1 MEEKKE
7 LKIKFKTAVIA
18 IIVVAIILV
27 AIFAVMNNKER
38 QEKAEENQTIISEID
53 PNEQILESDFSLK
66 FLKLENQKQ
75 NMVYSPLSIKYAL
88 NMLNEG
94 AGGNT
99 KTQIENVIGD
109 LNLTKYNTIDE
120 VLSLAN
126 SVYIRDTFAEYVKE
140 NYTRTITEKYN
151 AEVNYDPFK
160 DATNINK
167 WIEDKTLGII
177 KNMLEDETV
186 QNPDNNMILINA
198 LAIDMGWEN
207 PFDASDTY
215 GEDFYLENGDT
226 MSATMMHKETMG
238 DDLSYYK
245 DNDITALT
253 MDLQEYDNTQFEF
266 VAIMPEENL
275 SDYIKTLTIE
285 DVNTILENTKLASET
300 SYGVDISIPKFS
312 FDYDLQLKQDLI
324 DLGMTDAFD
333 EILADFSNMASE
345 KLCVGDALHKADI
358 DFSEEGI
365 RAAAVTVITMKTNAI
380 MPDENQPE
388 EIKIDKPFLYF
399 IRDKQTNEI
408 WFVGTVY
415 EPNSWEQDVEEYR

>member
-1 MEEKKE
+1 MEKKKE

-18 IIVVAIILV
+18 IIIVAIILV
-27 AIFAVMNNKER
+27 VIFAVVINKNKE
-38 QEKAEENQTIISEID
+38 ETEGNTIIGEVDS
-53 PNEQILESDFSLK
+53 NEQILESDFSLK
-66 FLKLENQKQ
+66 FLKLENEKQ

-94 AGGNT
+94 AAGNT

-109 LNLTKYNTIDE
+109 LNLIKYNTIDE

-140 NYTRTITEKYN
+140 DYRRTIAEKYN
-151 AEVNYDPFK
+151 AEINYDAFN

-167 WIEDKTLGII
+167 WIENKTLGII
-177 KNMLEDETV
+177 QNMLNDEAV
-186 QNPDNNMILINA
+186 QNANMLLINA

-207 PFDASDTY
+207 SFDTSDTY
-215 GEDFYLENGDT
+215 GEDFYLEDGNT
-226 MSATMMHKETMG
+226 MTATMMHKETMG
-238 DDLSYYK
+238 DSASYYK
-245 DNDITALT
+245 DSDITALT
-253 MDLQEYDNTQFEF
+253 MNLQEYDNMQFEF

-275 SDYIKTLTIE
+275 SDYIETLTIE
-285 DVNTILENTKLASET
+285 DVNTILENTTLASDT
-300 SYGVDISIPKFS
+300 PYGVDISIPKFS
-312 FDYDLQLKQDLI
+312 FDYDLQLKQDLM
-324 DLGMTDAFD
+324 DLGITDAFD
-333 EILADFSNMASE
+333 ENLADFSNMANTE
-345 KLCVGDALHKADI
+345 LCVEDALHKADI

-365 RAAAVTVITMKTNAI
+365 RAAAVTALTMRTTA
-380 MPDENQPE
+380 MLPDDDQPE

-415 EPNSWEQDVEEYR
+415 EPNSWEQDMEEYR

>member
-7 LKIKFKTAVIA
+7 LKIKLKTAVIA
-18 IIVVAIILV
+18 IIIVAIILV
-27 AIFAVMNNKER
+27 VIFALVINKNK
-38 QEKAEENQTIISEID
+38 QEEAGENTTISEID
-53 PNEQILESDFSLK
+53 SNEQILESDFSLK
-66 FLKLENQKQ
+66 FLKLENKKQ

-94 AGGNT
+94 AVGNT
-99 KTQIENVIGD
+99 KTQIENAIGD
-109 LNLTKYNTIDE
+109 LNLIKYNTIDE

-140 NYTRTITEKYN
+140 NYRRTITEKYN
-151 AEVNYDPFK
+151 AEVNYDSFSN
-160 DATNINK
+160 ATNINK

-177 KNMLEDETV
+177 KNMLDDETV
-186 QNPDNNMILINA
+186 QDPTNNMILINA

-207 PFDASDTY
+207 PFDTSDTY
-215 GEDFYLENGDT
+215 GEDFYLEDGNAMT
-226 MSATMMHKETMG
+226 ATMMNKETMG
-238 DDLSYYK
+238 DDVSYYK

-253 MDLQEYDNTQFEF
+253 MNLQEYDNMQFEF

-275 SDYIKTLTIE
+275 SDYIETLTIE
-285 DVNTILENTKLASET
+285 DVNTILEDTTLASDT
-300 SYGVDISIPKFS
+300 PYGVDISIPKFS
-312 FDYDLQLKQDLI
+312 FDYNLQLKQDLM

-415 EPNSWEQDVEEYR
+415 EPNSWDEDIEEYR

>member
-7 LKIKFKTAVIA
+7 LKIKFKPAVIA

-27 AIFAVMNNKER
+27 AIIAVAINNSR
-38 QEKAEENQTIISEID
+38 QEKSRGNTTIISEVD
-53 PNEQILESDFSLK
+53 PNEQILESDFSLR
-66 FLKLENQKQ
+66 FLKLENKKQ

-99 KTQIENVIGD
+99 KTQIENVLGD

-140 NYTRTITEKYN
+140 DYRKTITEKYN
-151 AEVNYDPFK
+151 AEVNYDSFSN
-160 DATNINK
+160 ATNINK

-177 KNMLEDETV
+177 QNMLNDETV

-207 PFDASDTY
+207 PFDTNNTY

-226 MSATMMHKETMG
+226 MTATMMHKETMG
-238 DDLSYYK
+238 DDASYYK

-275 SDYIKTLTIE
+275 ADYIETLTIE
-285 DVNTILENTKLASET
+285 DVNTILENTTLASDT
-300 SYGVDISIPKFS
+300 QYGVDISIPKFS
-312 FDYDLQLKQDLI
+312 FNYNLQLKQDLM
-324 DLGMTDAFD
+324 DLGITDAFD
-333 EILADFSNMASE
+333 ENLADFSNMASE

-365 RAAAVTVITMKTNAI
+365 KAAAVTVIIMDTNSI
-380 MPDENQPE
+380 MPIENEPE
-388 EIKIDKPFLYF
+388 EIRIDKPFMYL

-415 EPNSWEQDVEEYR
+415 EPNSWKQDMEEYR

>member
-7 LKIKFKTAVIA
+7 LKIKLKTAVIA
-18 IIVVAIILV
+18 IIIVAIILV
-27 AIFAVMNNKER
+27 VIFALVINKNK
-38 QEKAEENQTIISEID
+38 QEEAGENTTISEID
-53 PNEQILESDFSLK
+53 SNEQILESDFSLK
-66 FLKLENQKQ
+66 FLKLENKKQ

-94 AGGNT
+94 AVGNT

-109 LNLTKYNTIDE
+109 LNLIKYNTIDE

-140 NYTRTITEKYN
+140 NYRRTITEKYN
-151 AEVNYDPFK
+151 AEVNYDSFSN
-160 DATNINK
+160 ATNINK

-207 PFDASDTY
+207 PFDTSDTY
-215 GEDFYLENGDT
+215 GEDFYLEDGNAMT
-226 MSATMMHKETMG
+226 ATMMNKETMG
-238 DDLSYYK
+238 DDVSYYK
-245 DNDITALT
+245 DNDITTLT

-266 VAIMPEENL
+266 VAIMPEGNL

-285 DVNTILENTKLASET
+285 DVNTILENTKLTSET

-415 EPNSWEQDVEEYR
+415 EPNSWDEDIEEYR

>member
-7 LKIKFKTAVIA
+7 LKIKLKTAVIA
-18 IIVVAIILV
+18 IIIVAIILV
-27 AIFAVMNNKER
+27 VIFALVINKNK
-38 QEKAEENQTIISEID
+38 QEEAGENTTISEID
-53 PNEQILESDFSLK
+53 SNEQILESDFSLK
-66 FLKLENQKQ
+66 FLKLENKKQ

-88 NMLNEG
+88 NILNEG
-94 AGGNT
+94 AVGNT

-109 LNLTKYNTIDE
+109 LNLIKYNTIDE

-140 NYTRTITEKYN
+140 NYRRTITEKYN

-177 KNMLEDETV
+177 KNMLDDETV
-186 QNPDNNMILINA
+186 QDPTNNMILINA

-207 PFDASDTY
+207 PFDTSDTY
-215 GEDFYLENGDT
+215 GEDFYLEDGNAMT
-226 MSATMMHKETMG
+226 ATMMNKETMG
-238 DDLSYYK
+238 DDVSYYK

-253 MDLQEYDNTQFEF
+253 MNLQEYDNMQFEF

-275 SDYIKTLTIE
+275 SDYIETLTIE
-285 DVNTILENTKLASET
+285 DVNTILEDTTLASDT
-300 SYGVDISIPKFS
+300 PYGVDISIPKFS

-388 EIKIDKPFLYF
+388 EIKIDKQFLYF
-399 IRDKQTNEI
+399 IRDKKKNEI

-415 EPNSWEQDVEEYR
+415 EPNSWDEDIEEYR

>member
-7 LKIKFKTAVIA
+7 LKIKLKTAVIA
-18 IIVVAIILV
+18 IIIVAIILV
-27 AIFAVMNNKER
+27 VIFALVINKNK
-38 QEKAEENQTIISEID
+38 QEEAGENTTISEID
-53 PNEQILESDFSLK
+53 SNEQILESDFSLK
-66 FLKLENQKQ
+66 FLKLENEKQ

-94 AGGNT
+94 AVGNT

-109 LNLTKYNTIDE
+109 LNLIKYNTIDE

-140 NYTRTITEKYN
+140 NYRRTITEKYN
-151 AEVNYDPFK
+151 AEVNYDSFSN
-160 DATNINK
+160 ATNINK

-177 KNMLEDETV
+177 KNMLDDETV
-186 QNPDNNMILINA
+186 QDPTNNMILINA

-207 PFDASDTY
+207 PFDTSDTY
-215 GEDFYLENGDT
+215 GEDFYLEDGNAMT
-226 MSATMMHKETMG
+226 ATMMNKETMG
-238 DDLSYYK
+238 DDVSYYK

-253 MDLQEYDNTQFEF
+253 MNLQEYDNMQFEF

-275 SDYIKTLTIE
+275 SDYIETLTIE
-285 DVNTILENTKLASET
+285 DVNTILEDTTLASDT
-300 SYGVDISIPKFS
+300 PYGVDISIPKFS
-312 FDYDLQLKQDLI
+312 FDYNLQLKQDLM

-333 EILADFSNMASE
+333 ENLADFSNMTSE
-345 KLCVGDALHKADI
+345 RLYVGDALHKADI

-365 RAAAVTVITMKTNAI
+365 RAAAVTVLTMRTTA
-380 MPDENQPE
+380 MLPDNDQPE

-415 EPNSWEQDVEEYR
+415 EPNSWEQDMEEYR

>member
-27 AIFAVMNNKER
+27 AIFAVVINKKR
-38 QEKAEENQTIISEID
+38 QEAEGNTIISEVD
-53 PNEQILESDFSLK
+53 LNKQILESDFSLK
-66 FLKLENQKQ
+66 FLKLENEKQ

-94 AGGNT
+94 AAGNT

-109 LNLTKYNTIDE
+109 LNLIKYNTIDE

-140 NYTRTITEKYN
+140 DYRRTITEKYN
-151 AEVNYDPFK
+151 AEVNYDSFSN
-160 DATNINK
+160 ATNINN

-177 KNMLEDETV
+177 QNMLNDEAV
-186 QNPDNNMILINA
+186 QNANMLLINA

-207 PFDASDTY
+207 PFDTSDTY
-215 GEDFYLENGDT
+215 GEDFYLEDGNT
-226 MSATMMHKETMG
+226 MTATMMHKETMG
-238 DDLSYYK
+238 DSTSYYK

-253 MDLQEYDNTQFEF
+253 MNLQEYDNMQFEF

-275 SDYIKTLTIE
+275 SDYIETLTIE
-285 DVNTILENTKLASET
+285 DVNTILENTTLASDT
-300 SYGVDISIPKFS
+300 PYGVDISIPKFS
-312 FDYDLQLKQDLI
+312 FDYDLKLKQDLM

-333 EILADFSNMASE
+333 ENLADFSNMANTE
-345 KLCVGDALHKADI
+345 LCVGDALHKADI

-365 RAAAVTVITMKTNAI
+365 RAAAVTALTMKTTA
-380 MPDENQPE
+380 MLPDDDQPE

-415 EPNSWEQDVEEYR
+415 EPNSWKQDMEKMIR

>member
-27 AIFAVMNNKER
+27 AIIAVAINNSR
-38 QEKAEENQTIISEID
+38 QEKSRGNTTIISEVD
-53 PNEQILESDFSLK
+53 PNEQILESDFSLR
-66 FLKLENQKQ
+66 FLKLENKKQ

-99 KTQIENVIGD
+99 KTQIENVLGD

-140 NYTRTITEKYN
+140 DYRKTITEKYN
-151 AEVNYDPFK
+151 AEVNYDSFSN
-160 DATNINK
+160 ATNINK

-177 KNMLEDETV
+177 QNMLNDETV
-186 QNPDNNMILINA
+186 QNPDNNMLLINA

-207 PFDASDTY
+207 PFDTNNTY

-226 MSATMMHKETMG
+226 MTATMMHKETMG
-238 DDLSYYK
+238 DDASYYK

-275 SDYIKTLTIE
+275 ADYIETLTIE
-285 DVNTILENTKLASET
+285 DVNTILENTTLASDT
-300 SYGVDISIPKFS
+300 QYGVDISIPKFS
-312 FDYDLQLKQDLI
+312 FDYNLQLKQDLM
-324 DLGMTDAFD
+324 DLGITDAFD
-333 EILADFSNMASE
+333 ENLADFSNMANTE
-345 KLCVGDALHKADI
+345 LYVEDALHKADI

-365 RAAAVTVITMKTNAI
+365 RAAAVTVLTMRDNALI
-380 MPDENQPE
+380 QDDNQPE
-388 EIKIDKPFLYF
+388 EIRIDKPFMYL

-415 EPNSWEQDVEEYR
+415 EPNSWEQDMEEYR

>member
-27 AIFAVMNNKER
+27 VIFAVVINKKR
-38 QEKAEENQTIISEID
+38 QEAEGNTIISEVD
-53 PNEQILESDFSLK
+53 SNKQILESDFSLK
-66 FLKLENQKQ
+66 FLKLENEKQ

-94 AGGNT
+94 AAGNT
-99 KTQIENVIGD
+99 KTQIENVIGN
-109 LNLTKYNTIDE
+109 LNLIKYNTIDE

-140 NYTRTITEKYN
+140 DYRRTIAEKYN
-151 AEVNYDPFK
+151 AEINYDAFN
-160 DATNINK
+160 DVTNINK

-177 KNMLEDETV
+177 QNMLNDEAV
-186 QNPDNNMILINA
+186 QNANMLLINA
-198 LAIDMGWEN
+198 LAIDMGWES
-207 PFDASDTY
+207 PFDTSDTY
-215 GEDFYLENGDT
+215 GEDFYLKDGNT
-226 MSATMMHKETMG
+226 MTATMMNKETMG
-238 DDLSYYK
+238 DDVSYYK

-253 MDLQEYDNTQFEF
+253 MNLQEYDNMQFEF

-275 SDYIKTLTIE
+275 SDYIETLTIE
-285 DVNTILENTKLASET
+285 DVNTILENTTLASDT
-300 SYGVDISIPKFS
+300 PYGVDISIPKFS
-312 FDYDLQLKQDLI
+312 FDYDLKLKQDLM

-333 EILADFSNMASE
+333 ENLADFSNMANTE
-345 KLCVGDALHKADI
+345 LCVGDALHKADI

-365 RAAAVTVITMKTNAI
+365 RAAAVTALTMDTTA
-380 MPDENQPE
+380 MLPDNDQPE

-415 EPNSWEQDVEEYR
+415 EPKFLGTRYGGI

>member
-27 AIFAVMNNKER
+27 AIIAVAINNSR
-38 QEKAEENQTIISEID
+38 QEKSRGNTTIISEVD
-53 PNEQILESDFSLK
+53 PNEQILESDFSLR
-66 FLKLENQKQ
+66 FLKLENKKQ

-99 KTQIENVIGD
+99 KTQIENVLGD

-140 NYTRTITEKYN
+140 DYRKTITEKYN
-151 AEVNYDPFK
+151 AEVNYDSFSN
-160 DATNINK
+160 ATNINK

-177 KNMLEDETV
+177 QNMLNDETV

-207 PFDASDTY
+207 PFDTNNTY

-226 MSATMMHKETMG
+226 MTATMMHKETMG
-238 DDLSYYK
+238 DDASYYK

-275 SDYIKTLTIE
+275 ADYIETLTIE
-285 DVNTILENTKLASET
+285 DVNTILENTTLASDT
-300 SYGVDISIPKFS
+300 QYGVDISIPKFS
-312 FDYDLQLKQDLI
+312 FDYNLQLKQDLM
-324 DLGMTDAFD
+324 DLGITDAFD
-333 EILADFSNMASE
+333 ENLADFSNMASE

-365 RAAAVTVITMKTNAI
+365 KAAAVTVIIMDTNSI
-380 MPDENQPE
+380 MPIENEPE
-388 EIKIDKPFLYF
+388 EIRIDKPFMYL

-415 EPNSWEQDVEEYR
+415 EPNSWKQDMEEYR

>member
-1 MEEKKE
+1 MEKKKE

-18 IIVVAIILV
+18 IIIVAIILV
-27 AIFAVMNNKER
+27 VIFAVVINKNKE
-38 QEKAEENQTIISEID
+38 ETEGNTIIGEVDS
-53 PNEQILESDFSLK
+53 NEQILESDFSLK
-66 FLKLENQKQ
+66 FLKLENEKQ

-94 AGGNT
+94 AAGNT

-109 LNLTKYNTIDE
+109 LNLIKYNTIDE

-140 NYTRTITEKYN
+140 DYRRTIAEKYN
-151 AEVNYDPFK
+151 AEINYDAFN

-167 WIEDKTLGII
+167 WIENKTLGII
-177 KNMLEDETV
+177 QNMLNDEAV
-186 QNPDNNMILINA
+186 QNANMLLINA

-207 PFDASDTY
+207 SFDTSDTY
-215 GEDFYLENGDT
+215 GEDFYLEDGNT
-226 MSATMMHKETMG
+226 MTATMMHKETMG
-238 DDLSYYK
+238 DSASYYK
-245 DNDITALT
+245 DSDITALT
-253 MDLQEYDNTQFEF
+253 MNLQEYDNMQFEF

-275 SDYIKTLTIE
+275 SDYIETLTIE
-285 DVNTILENTKLASET
+285 DVNTILENTTLASDT
-300 SYGVDISIPKFS
+300 PYGVDISIPKFS
-312 FDYDLQLKQDLI
+312 FDYDLQLKQDLM
-324 DLGMTDAFD
+324 DLGITDAFD
-333 EILADFSNMASE
+333 ENLADFSNMANME
-345 KLCVGDALHKADI
+345 LCVEDALHKADI

-365 RAAAVTVITMKTNAI
+365 RAAAVTVLTMRTTA
-380 MPDENQPE
+380 MLPDDNQPE

-415 EPNSWEQDVEEYR
+415 EPNSWEQDMEEYR

>member
-7 LKIKFKTAVIA
+7 LKIKLKTAVIA
-18 IIVVAIILV
+18 IIIVAIILV
-27 AIFAVMNNKER
+27 VIFALVINKNK
-38 QEKAEENQTIISEID
+38 QEEAGENTTISEID
-53 PNEQILESDFSLK
+53 SNEQILESDFSLK
-66 FLKLENQKQ
+66 FLKLENKKQ

-94 AGGNT
+94 AVGNT

-109 LNLTKYNTIDE
+109 LNLIKYNTIDE

-140 NYTRTITEKYN
+140 NYRRTITEKYN
-151 AEVNYDPFK
+151 AEVNYDSFSN
-160 DATNINK
+160 ATNINK

-177 KNMLEDETV
+177 KNMLDDETV
-186 QNPDNNMILINA
+186 QDPTNNMILINA

-207 PFDASDTY
+207 PFDTSDTY
-215 GEDFYLENGDT
+215 GEDFYLEDGNAMT
-226 MSATMMHKETMG
+226 ATMMNKETMG
-238 DDLSYYK
+238 DDVSYYK

-253 MDLQEYDNTQFEF
+253 MNLQEYDNMQFEF

-275 SDYIKTLTIE
+275 SDYIETLTIE
-285 DVNTILENTKLASET
+285 DVNTILEDTTLASDT
-300 SYGVDISIPKFS
+300 PYGVDISIPKFS

-399 IRDKQTNEI
+399 IRDRQTNEI

-415 EPNSWEQDVEEYR
+415 EPNSWDEDIEEYR

>member
-1 MEEKKE
+1 
-7 LKIKFKTAVIA
+7 
-18 IIVVAIILV
+18 
-27 AIFAVMNNKER
+27 
-38 QEKAEENQTIISEID
+38 
-53 PNEQILESDFSLK
+53 
-66 FLKLENQKQ
+66 
-75 NMVYSPLSIKYAL
+75 MVYSPLSIKYAL

-226 MSATMMHKETMG
+226 MAATMMHKETMG

-266 VAIMPEENL
+266 VAIMPEGNL

-300 SYGVDISIPKFS
+300 SYGVDISISKFS

-365 RAAAVTVITMKTNAI
+365 RAAAVTVIIMKTNAI

>member
-7 LKIKFKTAVIA
+7 LKIKLKTAVIA
-18 IIVVAIILV
+18 IIIVAIILV
-27 AIFAVMNNKER
+27 VIFALVINKNK
-38 QEKAEENQTIISEID
+38 QEEAGGNTTISEID
-53 PNEQILESDFSLK
+53 SNEQILESDFSLK
-66 FLKLENQKQ
+66 FLKLENKKQ

-94 AGGNT
+94 AVGNT

-109 LNLTKYNTIDE
+109 LNLIKYNTIDE

-140 NYTRTITEKYN
+140 NYRRTITEKYN
-151 AEVNYDPFK
+151 AEVNYDSFSN
-160 DATNINK
+160 ATNINK

-177 KNMLEDETV
+177 KNMLDDETV
-186 QNPDNNMILINA
+186 QDPTNNMILINA

-207 PFDASDTY
+207 PFDTSDTY
-215 GEDFYLENGDT
+215 GEDFYLEDGNAMT
-226 MSATMMHKETMG
+226 ATMMNKETMG
-238 DDLSYYK
+238 DDVSYYK

-253 MDLQEYDNTQFEF
+253 MNLQEYDNMQFEF

-275 SDYIKTLTIE
+275 SDYIETLTIE
-285 DVNTILENTKLASET
+285 DVNAILENTTLASDT
-300 SYGVDISIPKFS
+300 PYGVDISIPKFS
-312 FDYDLQLKQDLI
+312 FDYNLQLKQDLM

-333 EILADFSNMASE
+333 ENLADFSNMTSE
-345 KLCVGDALHKADI
+345 RLYVGDALHKADI

-365 RAAAVTVITMKTNAI
+365 RAAAVTVLTMRTTV
-380 MPDENQPE
+380 MLPDDDQPE

-415 EPNSWEQDVEEYR
+415 EPNSWDEDIEEYR

>member
-7 LKIKFKTAVIA
+7 LKIKLKTAVIA
-18 IIVVAIILV
+18 IIIVAIILV
-27 AIFAVMNNKER
+27 VIFALVINKNK
-38 QEKAEENQTIISEID
+38 QEEAGENTTISEID
-53 PNEQILESDFSLK
+53 SNEQILESDFSLK
-66 FLKLENQKQ
+66 FLKLENKKQ

-94 AGGNT
+94 AVGNT

-109 LNLTKYNTIDE
+109 LNLIKYNTIDE

-140 NYTRTITEKYN
+140 NYRRTITEKYN
-151 AEVNYDPFK
+151 AEVNYDSFSN
-160 DATNINK
+160 ATNINK

-177 KNMLEDETV
+177 KNMLDDETV
-186 QNPDNNMILINA
+186 QDPTNNMILINA

-207 PFDASDTY
+207 PFDTSDTY
-215 GEDFYLENGDT
+215 GEDFYLEDGNAMT
-226 MSATMMHKETMG
+226 ATMMNKETMG
-238 DDLSYYK
+238 DDVSYYK

-253 MDLQEYDNTQFEF
+253 MNLQEYDNMQFEF

-275 SDYIKTLTIE
+275 SDYIETLTIE
-285 DVNTILENTKLASET
+285 DVNTILEDTTLASDT
-300 SYGVDISIPKFS
+300 PYGVDISIPKFS

-415 EPNSWEQDVEEYR
+415 EPNSWDEDIEEYR

>member
-27 AIFAVMNNKER
+27 AIIAVAINNSR
-38 QEKAEENQTIISEID
+38 QEKSRGNTTIISEVD
-53 PNEQILESDFSLK
+53 PNEQILESDFSLR
-66 FLKLENQKQ
+66 FLKLENKKQ

-99 KTQIENVIGD
+99 KTQIENVLGD

-140 NYTRTITEKYN
+140 DYRKTITEKYN
-151 AEVNYDPFK
+151 AEVNYDSFSN
-160 DATNINK
+160 ATNINK

-177 KNMLEDETV
+177 QSMLNDETV

-207 PFDASDTY
+207 PFDTNNTY

-226 MSATMMHKETMG
+226 MTATMMHKETMG
-238 DDLSYYK
+238 DDASYYK

-275 SDYIKTLTIE
+275 ADYIETLTIE
-285 DVNTILENTKLASET
+285 DVNTILENTTLASDT
-300 SYGVDISIPKFS
+300 QYGVDISIPKFS
-312 FDYDLQLKQDLI
+312 FDYNLQLKQDLM
-324 DLGMTDAFD
+324 DLGITDAFD
-333 EILADFSNMASE
+333 ENLADFSNMASE

-365 RAAAVTVITMKTNAI
+365 KAAAVTVIIMDTNSI
-380 MPDENQPE
+380 MPIENEPE
-388 EIKIDKPFLYF
+388 EIRIDKPFMYL

-415 EPNSWEQDVEEYR
+415 EPNSWKQDMEEYR

>member
-27 AIFAVMNNKER
+27 AIFAVVINKKR
-38 QEKAEENQTIISEID
+38 QEAEGNTIISEVD
-53 PNEQILESDFSLK
+53 LNKQILESDFSLK
-66 FLKLENQKQ
+66 FLKLENEKQ

-94 AGGNT
+94 AAGNT

-109 LNLTKYNTIDE
+109 LNLIKYNTIDE

-140 NYTRTITEKYN
+140 DYRRTITEKYN
-151 AEVNYDPFK
+151 AEVNYDSFSN
-160 DATNINK
+160 ATNINN

-177 KNMLEDETV
+177 QNMLNDEAV
-186 QNPDNNMILINA
+186 QNANMLLINA

-207 PFDASDTY
+207 PFDTSDTY
-215 GEDFYLENGDT
+215 GEDFYLEDGNT
-226 MSATMMHKETMG
+226 MTATMMHKETMG
-238 DDLSYYK
+238 DSTSYYK

-253 MDLQEYDNTQFEF
+253 MNLQEYDNMQFEF

-275 SDYIKTLTIE
+275 SDYIETLTIE
-285 DVNTILENTKLASET
+285 DVNTILENTTLASDT
-300 SYGVDISIPKFS
+300 PYGVDISIPKFS
-312 FDYDLQLKQDLI
+312 FDYDLKLKQDLM

-333 EILADFSNMASE
+333 ENLADFSNMANTE
-345 KLCVGDALHKADI
+345 LCVGDALHKADI

-365 RAAAVTVITMKTNAI
+365 RAAAVTALTMKTTA
-380 MPDENQPE
+380 MLPDDDQPE

-415 EPNSWEQDVEEYR
+415 EPNSWEQDMEKMIR

>member
-18 IIVVAIILV
+18 IIIVAIILV
-27 AIFAVMNNKER
+27 AIIAVAINNGR
-38 QEKAEENQTIISEID
+38 QEKSGGNKTIISEVNQ
-53 PNEQILESDFSLK
+53 NEQILESDFSLK
-66 FLKLENQKQ
+66 FLKLENEKQ

-94 AGGNT
+94 AAGNT

-109 LNLTKYNTIDE
+109 LNLIKYNTIDE

-140 NYTRTITEKYN
+140 DYRRTITEKYN
-151 AEVNYDPFK
+151 AEVNYDSFSN
-160 DATNINK
+160 ATNINN

-177 KNMLEDETV
+177 QNMLNDEAV
-186 QNPDNNMILINA
+186 QNANMLLINA

-207 PFDASDTY
+207 PFDTSDTY
-215 GEDFYLENGDT
+215 GEDFYLEDGNT
-226 MSATMMHKETMG
+226 MTATMMHKETMG
-238 DDLSYYK
+238 DSTSYYK

-253 MDLQEYDNTQFEF
+253 MNLQEYDNMQFEF

-275 SDYIKTLTIE
+275 SDYIETLTIE
-285 DVNTILENTKLASET
+285 DVNTILENTTLASDT
-300 SYGVDISIPKFS
+300 PYGVDISIPKFS
-312 FDYDLQLKQDLI
+312 FDYDLKLKQDLM

-333 EILADFSNMASE
+333 ENLADFSNMANTE
-345 KLCVGDALHKADI
+345 LCVEDALHKADI

-365 RAAAVTVITMKTNAI
+365 RAAAVTALTMRTNA
-380 MPDENQPE
+380 MLPDDDQPE

-415 EPNSWEQDVEEYR
+415 EPNSWEQDMEEYR

>member
-18 IIVVAIILV
+18 VIVVAIILV
-27 AIFAVMNNKER
+27 AIFAVVINKKR
-38 QEKAEENQTIISEID
+38 QEAERNTIINEVDS
-53 PNEQILESDFSLK
+53 NEQIFESDFSLK
-66 FLKLENQKQ
+66 FLKLENKKQ

-94 AGGNT
+94 AAGNT

-109 LNLTKYNTIDE
+109 LNLIKYNTIDE

-140 NYTRTITEKYN
+140 DYMRTITEKYN
-151 AEVNYDPFK
+151 AEVNYDAFN
-160 DATNINK
+160 DATNINN
-167 WIEDKTLGII
+167 WIADKTLGII
-177 KNMLEDETV
+177 QNMLTDETV
-186 QNPDNNMILINA
+186 QNPANNMILINA
-198 LAIDMGWEN
+198 LAIDMGWES
-207 PFDASDTY
+207 PFDTSDTY
-215 GEDFYLENGDT
+215 GEDFYLKDGNT
-226 MSATMMHKETMG
+226 MTATMMNKETMG
-238 DDLSYYK
+238 DDVSYYK

-253 MDLQEYDNTQFEF
+253 MNLQEYDNMQFEF

-275 SDYIKTLTIE
+275 SDYIETLTIE
-285 DVNTILENTKLASET
+285 DVNTILENTTLASDT
-300 SYGVDISIPKFS
+300 PYGVDISIPKFS
-312 FDYDLQLKQDLI
+312 FDYDLKLKQDLM

-333 EILADFSNMASE
+333 ENLADFSNMANTE
-345 KLCVGDALHKADI
+345 LCVGDALHKADI

-365 RAAAVTVITMKTNAI
+365 RAAAVTALTMRTNA
-380 MPDENQPE
+380 MLPDDNQPE
-388 EIKIDKPFLYF
+388 KIKIDKPFLYF

-415 EPNSWEQDVEEYR
+415 EPNSWEQDMEEYR

>member
-18 IIVVAIILV
+18 IIIVAIILV
-27 AIFAVMNNKER
+27 VIFAVVINKNKE
-38 QEKAEENQTIISEID
+38 ETEGNTIIGEVDS
-53 PNEQILESDFSLK
+53 NEQILESDFSLK
-66 FLKLENQKQ
+66 FLKLENEKQ

-94 AGGNT
+94 AAGNT

-109 LNLTKYNTIDE
+109 LNLIKYNTIDE

-140 NYTRTITEKYN
+140 DYRRTITEKYN
-151 AEVNYDPFK
+151 AEINYDAFN

-167 WIEDKTLGII
+167 WIENKTLGII
-177 KNMLEDETV
+177 QNMLNDEAV
-186 QNPDNNMILINA
+186 QNANMLLINA

-207 PFDASDTY
+207 SFDTSDTY
-215 GEDFYLENGDT
+215 GEDFYLEDGNT
-226 MSATMMHKETMG
+226 MTATMMHKETMG
-238 DDLSYYK
+238 DSASYYK
-245 DNDITALT
+245 DSDITALT
-253 MDLQEYDNTQFEF
+253 MNLQEYDNMQFEF

-275 SDYIKTLTIE
+275 SDYIETLTIE
-285 DVNTILENTKLASET
+285 DVNTILENTTLASDT
-300 SYGVDISIPKFS
+300 PYGVDISIPKFS
-312 FDYDLQLKQDLI
+312 FDYDLQLKQDLM
-324 DLGMTDAFD
+324 DLGITDAFD
-333 EILADFSNMASE
+333 ENLADFSNMANME
-345 KLCVGDALHKADI
+345 LCVEDALHKADI

-365 RAAAVTVITMKTNAI
+365 RAAAVTVLTMRTTA
-380 MPDENQPE
+380 MLPDDNQPE

-415 EPNSWEQDVEEYR
+415 EPNSWEQDMEEYR

>member
-27 AIFAVMNNKER
+27 AIFAVVINKKR
-38 QEKAEENQTIISEID
+38 QEAEGNTIISEVD
-53 PNEQILESDFSLK
+53 SNEQILESDFSLK
-66 FLKLENQKQ
+66 FLKLENEKQ

-94 AGGNT
+94 AAGNT
-99 KTQIENVIGD
+99 KTQIENVIGN
-109 LNLTKYNTIDE
+109 LNLIKYNTIDE

-140 NYTRTITEKYN
+140 DYRRTITEKYN
-151 AEVNYDPFK
+151 AEVNYDSFSN
-160 DATNINK
+160 ATNINN

-177 KNMLEDETV
+177 QNMLNDEAV
-186 QNPDNNMILINA
+186 QNANMLLINA

-207 PFDASDTY
+207 PFDTSDTY
-215 GEDFYLENGDT
+215 GEDFYLEDGNT
-226 MSATMMHKETMG
+226 MTATMMHKETMG
-238 DDLSYYK
+238 DSTSYYK

-253 MDLQEYDNTQFEF
+253 MNLQEYDNMQFEF

-275 SDYIKTLTIE
+275 SDYIETLTIE
-285 DVNTILENTKLASET
+285 DVNTILENTTLASDT
-300 SYGVDISIPKFS
+300 PYGVDISIPKFS
-312 FDYDLQLKQDLI
+312 FDYDLKLKQDLM

-333 EILADFSNMASE
+333 ENLADFSNMANTE
-345 KLCVGDALHKADI
+345 LCVGDALHKADI

-365 RAAAVTVITMKTNAI
+365 RAAAVTALTMKTTA
-380 MPDENQPE
+380 MLPDDDQPE

-415 EPNSWEQDVEEYR
+415 EPNSWEQDMEKMIR

>member
-7 LKIKFKTAVIA
+7 LKIKLKTAVIA
-18 IIVVAIILV
+18 IIIVAIILV
-27 AIFAVMNNKER
+27 VIFALVINKNK
-38 QEKAEENQTIISEID
+38 QEEAGENTTISERD
-53 PNEQILESDFSLK
+53 SNEQILESDFSLK
-66 FLKLENQKQ
+66 FLKLENKKQ

-94 AGGNT
+94 AVGNT

-109 LNLTKYNTIDE
+109 LNLIKYNTIDE

-140 NYTRTITEKYN
+140 NYRRTITEKYN
-151 AEVNYDPFK
+151 AEVNYDSFSN
-160 DATNINK
+160 ATNINK

-177 KNMLEDETV
+177 KNMLDDETV
-186 QNPDNNMILINA
+186 QDPTNNMILINA

-207 PFDASDTY
+207 PFDTSDTY
-215 GEDFYLENGDT
+215 GEDFYLEDGNAMT
-226 MSATMMHKETMG
+226 ATMMNKETMG
-238 DDLSYYK
+238 DDVSYYK

-253 MDLQEYDNTQFEF
+253 MNLQEYDNMQFEF

-275 SDYIKTLTIE
+275 SDYIETLTIE
-285 DVNTILENTKLASET
+285 DVNTILEDTTLASDT
-300 SYGVDISIPKFS
+300 PYGVDISIPKFS
-312 FDYDLQLKQDLI
+312 FDYNLQLKQDLM

-415 EPNSWEQDVEEYR
+415 EPNSWDEDIEEYR

>member
-27 AIFAVMNNKER
+27 AIIAVAINNSR
-38 QEKAEENQTIISEID
+38 QEKSRGNTTIISEVD
-53 PNEQILESDFSLK
+53 PNEQILESDFSLR
-66 FLKLENQKQ
+66 FLKLENKKQ

-99 KTQIENVIGD
+99 KTQIENVLGD

-140 NYTRTITEKYN
+140 DYRKTITEKYN
-151 AEVNYDPFK
+151 AEVNYDSFSN
-160 DATNINK
+160 ATNINK
-167 WIEDKTLGII
+167 WIEDKTLEII
-177 KNMLEDETV
+177 QNMLNDETV
-186 QNPDNNMILINA
+186 QNPDNNMLLINA

-207 PFDASDTY
+207 PFDTNNTY

-226 MSATMMHKETMG
+226 MTATMMHKETMG
-238 DDLSYYK
+238 DDASYYK

-275 SDYIKTLTIE
+275 ADYIETLTIE
-285 DVNTILENTKLASET
+285 DVNTILENTTLASDT
-300 SYGVDISIPKFS
+300 QYGVDISIPKFS
-312 FDYDLQLKQDLI
+312 FNYNLQLKQDLM
-324 DLGMTDAFD
+324 DLGITDAFD
-333 EILADFSNMASE
+333 ENLADFSNMASE

-365 RAAAVTVITMKTNAI
+365 KAAAVTVIIMDTNSI
-380 MPDENQPE
+380 MPIENEPE
-388 EIKIDKPFLYF
+388 EIRIDKPFMYL

-415 EPNSWEQDVEEYR
+415 EPNSWKQDMEEYR